1 MNILLLDSDINYC
14 KNLMNA
20 ISILNKNIRISFI
33 ANSFKEILDTF
44 NIDIIL
50 ADYEF
55 CNGTLENKFNKSS
68 IIYLS
73 EKTENNTIAKTNID
87 LIIKTLELHTINI
100 SEMLLERA
108 ILTQITFLGYDLS
121 LSGTQQLIKSLK
133 ILYTSNENYCTINFE
148 KTVYSKIANE
158 FNIPLRTLKGNIS
171 YATNRMLDNCDK
183 KKLNSY
189 LGFYC
194 SKRPGSKTIMCTILE
209 KLKLQL

>member
-1 MNILLLDSDINYC
+1 MNILLLDNDINYC

-20 ISILNKNIRISFI
+20 ISTLNQNVRISFI

-55 CNGTLENKFNKSS
+55 CNGTLENKFSNST

-73 EKTENNTIAKTNID
+73 ENSKNDTICKTNID
-87 LIIKTLELHTINI
+87 LIIKTLEVHTKHI
-100 SEMLLERA
+100 SEILLEKS
-108 ILTQITFLGYDLS
+108 IITQINFLGYDFS
-121 LSGTQQLIKSLK
+121 LSGTQQLIRALK
-133 ILYTSNENYCTINFE
+133 ILYSSNENYYTTNFE
-148 KTVYSKIANE
+148 KTVYSQIAEE

-171 YATNRMLDNCDK
+171 YATNRMIDNCDK
-183 KKLNSY
+183 KKLYSY
-189 LGFYC
+189 LGFAYC
-194 SKRPGSKTIMCTILE
+194 KRPGAKTVMCTILE